1 MVLFMLCSAVLI
13 EWLLLKP
20 CCVEICG
27 MLFVVYGSSVLSSV
41 FAITERSEMAR
52 YDVHMFMSLF
62 GFGMMLLFSDVLYM
76 LVIYASPSGSMCL
89 RCMMWTFIRPCLV
102 VFALFYC
109 RLVLCCGECY
119 FGCLQFVGF
128 SIYVFV
134 LCGLCLTVLVNCL
147 LNVFAICV
155 GEVSVF
161 LKVIMLF
168 FGLCWVFCWLIRVW
182 SSKLTM
188 RSKVHLRFVL

>member
-62 GFGMMLLFSDVLYM
+62 GFGIGMMLLFSDVLYM
-76 LVIYASPSGSMCL
+76 LVIYASPSGPMCL
-89 RCMMWTFIRPCLV
+89 RCMMRTFIRPCLV

-128 SIYVFV
+128 PIYVSVCVVWFM
-134 LCGLCLTVLVNCL
+134 
-147 LNVFAICV
+147 FDCV
-155 GEVSVF
+155 GE
-161 LKVIMLF
+161 LF
-168 FGLCWVFCWLIRVW
+168 VECVCYLCG
-182 SSKLTM
+182 
-188 RSKVHLRFVL
+188 